1 MVPTYQHPWQI
12 HILPGFIVVFNV
24 NRLEEMY
31 SIMPGTGS
39 KKKQKFLSHLKV
51 PELQVCGRSEMEDLG
66 NLEDRANHRITRS
79 FSYSPEDS

>member
-1 MVPTYQHPWQI
+1 MSIGWRRCIPSC
-12 HILPGFIVVFNV
+12 
-24 NRLEEMY
+24 LELVA
-31 SIMPGTGS
+31 
-39 KKKQKFLSHLKV
+39 KKRQKFLSHLKV